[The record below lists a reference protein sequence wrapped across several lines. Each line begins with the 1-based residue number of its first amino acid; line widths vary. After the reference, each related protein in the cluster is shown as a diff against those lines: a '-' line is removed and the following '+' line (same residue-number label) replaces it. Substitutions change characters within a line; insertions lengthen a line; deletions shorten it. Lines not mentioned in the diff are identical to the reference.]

1 MIESYLHQLSDD
13 WGPTL
18 FYWVHVTLSMCFF
31 LQEISVCYEEYSSL
45 WNVWHPISGKFLRI
59 LQRHWDSESGHNQS
73 NCYEKKLWFLAH
85 KKSSFSHRNHFIKSS
100 NPIQKTMECAEKT
113 SRIEWWSWMIQS
125 NLSYDCYDPIQSKLW
140 LLWFLYRLVI

>member
-1 MIESYLHQLSDD
+1 MKVICTNWAMTGAPPCSIGYMLLYQCVFFSKR
-13 WGPTL
+13 
-18 FYWVHVTLSMCFF
+18 YRYVTKSIHPFEMYDIPFPGSFSEFCKDT
-31 LQEISVCYEEYSSL
+31 EIQKVGTI
-45 WNVWHPISGKFLRI
+45 NRI
-59 LQRHWDSESGHNQS
+59 VM
-73 NCYEKKLWFLAH
+73 KKNLWFLAH